1 MENKGPETGPA
12 TEGLIREILDREQ
25 EMFVSVPSR
34 TPAPCQSNP
43 RAFRLH
49 RGAQFSVWSEQALRS
64 YLDDLRQAAGA
75 GRNLMTLKYARME
88 NLIPPLH
95 RDPRVLERIDR
106 IVSVQVRWQRELAGR
121 FPGLLGRGRP
131 VEDAGASGGATSFSA
146 YLRGELE
153 TYSAGTLALLCRDTD
168 DAESQGRN
176 LTEGIYRRL
185 VRDLGYRSLED
196 AEEKIR
202 QGRA

>member
-1 MENKGPETGPA
+1 MSKGPDAGTHVE
-12 TEGLIREILDREQ
+12 ELIGEILDREQ
-25 EMFVSVPSR
+25 EMFVSVHAR
-34 TPAPCQSNP
+34 TPAPCQSSP
-43 RAFRLH
+43 RALRLH
-49 RGAQFSVWSEQALRS
+49 RGAQFSSWSEGALRS
-64 YLDDLRQAAGA
+64 YRDDLERAAGE

-88 NLIPPLH
+88 GLIPPLH
-95 RDPRVLERIDR
+95 EDPEVRERIDR
-106 IVSVQVRWQRELAGR
+106 IVSIQVRWQRELAGR

-131 VEDAGASGGATSFSA
+131 VEDGEAPGGATSFAA

-153 TYSAGTLALLCRDTD
+153 TYSAETLARVHRDVTE
-168 DAESQGRN
+168 AEAGGRN

>member
-1 MENKGPETGPA
+1 VIQEADRDKRVE
-12 TEGLIREILDREQ
+12 ELIREILDRE
-25 EMFVSVPSR
+25 EAMFVSVPSR

-43 RAFRLH
+43 RALRLH
-49 RGAQFSVWSEQALRS
+49 RGAQFSSWSEQALRS
-64 YLDDLRQAAGA
+64 YRDDLERAAGE

-95 RDPRVLERIDR
+95 EDPAVHERIDR
-106 IVSVQVRWQRELAGR
+106 IVSVQIRWQRELAGR

-131 VEDAGASGGATSFSA
+131 VEDGEAPGGTTSFAA

-153 TYSAGTLALLCRDTD
+153 TCSAETLALLHRDITE
-168 DAESQGRN
+168 AETEGRN